1 MRGKI
6 QFGGIGYDYFESIRQ
21 TADGGYI
28 LGGYS
33 DSGISGDKTETS
45 QGDYD
50 YWAVKL
56 DNTGQTIEWQYTIG
70 GSESDYLFSTLQT
83 IDGGYILG
91 GYSRSGISG
100 AKTEE
105 SQGSFDYWVVK
116 LAPDNPLAVENYAG
130 TSIVE
135 KFRVLPVYPNP
146 FNPSTTI
153 TYGIPSV
160 ETYGDAS
167 VHISIYDIT
176 GKFIITLLNSEQTP
190 GWHTVIWNGTNQQG
204 ELVPNG
210 LYLSVIISGYE
221 VKTTKLMLLR

>member
-1 MRGKI
+1 MKMKSKI
-6 QFGGIGYDYFESIRQ
+6 NYRPLFVSLIMFCSLIAQPPDIAWQNTIGGSSWDYLHSIQQ
-21 TADGGYI
+21 TTDGGYI

-33 DSGISGDKTETS
+33 SSGISGDKTEAS
-45 QGDYD
+45 QGD
-50 YWAVKL
+50 
-56 DNTGQTIEWQYTIG
+56 
-70 GSESDYLFSTLQT
+70 S
-83 IDGGYILG
+83 
-91 GYSRSGISG
+91 
-100 AKTEE
+100 
-105 SQGSFDYWVVK
+105 DYWVVK

-135 KFRVLPVYPNP
+135 KFTVLPVYPNP

-153 TYGIPSV
+153 RYGIPSV
-160 ETYGDAS
+160 ETHSNAS

-204 ELVPNG
+204 ELVPSG
-210 LYLSVIISGYE
+210 LYLSRIISGYE